1 MAKRLRP
8 SAPRTRKLS
17 SSDRLSEQE
26 SKQHTF
32 WQGDAP
38 LPETPKDIDVTAG
51 PGAVIRSLG
60 PAPLEGIEEAS
71 KKYFEGLYQRS
82 VGLASALA
90 SAADLVSEEN
100 AE

>member
-1 MAKRLRP
+1 MAKRIRT
-8 SAPRTRKLS
+8 STPRTRKIA

-26 SKQHTF
+26 SKQHSF

-38 LPETPKDIDVTAG
+38 LPETPPDIDVTAD

-60 PAPLEGIEEAS
+60 PAPLEGIEDAS